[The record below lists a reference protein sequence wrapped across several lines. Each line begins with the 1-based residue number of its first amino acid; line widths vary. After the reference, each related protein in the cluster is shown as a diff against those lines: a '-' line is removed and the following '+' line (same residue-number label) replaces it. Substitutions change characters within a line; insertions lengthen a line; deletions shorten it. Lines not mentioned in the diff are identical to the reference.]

1 MRCNPLKINEVEALV
16 GITRKNIRFYEAEGL
31 LSPRRNSQN
40 GYRDYGETEVEVLRR
55 IKLLR
60 KLGLPLEEIRQMQH
74 GAYTVGDGMRRHL
87 VSLERERQNLEAAIR
102 FCGTLTDRRERLEE
116 LDAQS
121 LLDRMAQMEQEG
133 PTFMNK
139 QKPDT
144 RRRRFVAPIVVAIVM
159 SVLMAGL
166 IWLFLWAFEVDPAG
180 APPLPVL
187 ALFVAIPAAVVV
199 GVVIAPSSGSG
210 RLSGERTMRGTTER
224 RDCRQAAVSAAGT
237 AVWLLAAAAVLL
249 WVRQAFFPSGAASVL
264 LAVLAAVQAAGLIPL
279 GLALRDRLKEI
290 KGGEL
295 YEARQY

>member
-1 MRCNPLKINEVEALV
+1 MKINEVEALV

-133 PTFMNK
+133 TTFMNK
-139 QKPDT
+139 QKQDT

-199 GVVIAPSSGSG
+199 GVIIALVQ
-210 RLSGERTMRGTTER
+210 RVREIERGEADTA
-224 RDCRQAAVSAAGT
+224 DCRQAAVSAAGT

-264 LAVLAAVQAAGLIPL
+264 LAVLAAVQAAGLLPL